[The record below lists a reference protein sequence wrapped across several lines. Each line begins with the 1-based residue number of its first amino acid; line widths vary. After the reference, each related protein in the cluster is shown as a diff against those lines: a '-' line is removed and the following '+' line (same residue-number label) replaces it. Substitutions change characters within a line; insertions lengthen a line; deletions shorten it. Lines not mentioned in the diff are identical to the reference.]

1 MKTVKAASEAL
12 TWSMSLGT
20 AMASP
25 GAYGV
30 SPHRAMLNFPV
41 PAAPPPPPLPPDPP
55 PPQPASVTASAP
67 TTAHLR
73 HTPMAEACHDDGGSE
88 PELQGLPAD
97 DHVDRAVRRR
107 HRSRREVVQLERGW

>member
-30 SPHRAMLNFPV
+30 SPHRAMLNFPPTV
-41 PAAPPPPPLPPDPP
+41 APGFDPPPEPP

-73 HTPMAEACHDDGGSE
+73 HAPMAEACHDDGRSE

-97 DHVDRAVRRR
+97 DQVDRAFRGGY
-107 HRSRREVVQLERGW
+107 RSRREVVQLERGW